1 MKPSSRRLQY
11 AISFCLAFL
20 FQQNLFAHGK
30 SGNSNNNA
38 SPSLVAGFRAAYK
51 TSKYPDYQFPSADY
65 WTTTGKAMAAKFIGA
80 DAAAIWIVSLYLD
93 NGYTQVGFPSIGK
106 RLPYISFAPADYSE
120 EHLSHFD
127 STGVKVWLQIEPG
140 AANVETLI
148 DLVLERYGHHPCVV
162 GLGIDV
168 EWYHVHTHTHGRKVT
183 DIEARLW
190 AQRVQSHNSAY
201 RLFLKHYAE
210 AWMPPLYR
218 GNVLFVDDSQQF
230 YSLSAMINEFR
241 MWGEKFHPNQV
252 AFQFGYPAD
261 KPWWGEL
268 KDPAATVGNA
278 LLAKIPNAYG
288 LFWVDFTIAQIF
300 PSTSIEKKEFLIEK
314 RIPIEHFP
322 ETNISKKTQPT
333 SASGSTERST
343 ERSRRSLAEVSG
355 EPSFTLVQNYLSS
368 LEQSIDIV
376 LNVPEPSH
384 VRVEV
389 FDGSGR
395 FVDYAVDR
403 AFPTGEYRVQWNP
416 PQRSKIKSKSG
427 LYYYSMKTTR
437 RTITK
442 SLLLNKPEEEK
453 TESDGFDQDS
463 PRGKR

>member
-1 MKPSSRRLQY
+1 MKLSSRQLQLV
-11 AISFCLAFL
+11 ISFYLAIL
-20 FQQNLFAHGK
+20 FQQNLLAHGK
-30 SGNSNNNA
+30 SGNSSNTP
-38 SPSLVAGFRAAYK
+38 SPSVVAGFRAAYK
-51 TSKYPDYQFPSADY
+51 TARYADFQFPGADY
-65 WTTTGKAMAAKFIGA
+65 WTKAGKAMAAKFDGA
-80 DAAAIWIVSLYLD
+80 NAAAIWVVSLYLD
-93 NGYTQVGFPSIGK
+93 NGNTQLGFPAIGK
-106 RLPYISFAPADYSE
+106 RLPFISFAPADYSE

-168 EWYHVHTHTHGRKVT
+168 EWYHAHVQTHGRKVT
-183 DIEARLW
+183 DIEARRW
-190 AQRVQSHNSAY
+190 EQCVQSHNPAY
-201 RLFLKHYAE
+201 RLFLKHYAQ

-218 GNVLFVDDSQQF
+218 GNILFVDDSQQF
-230 YSLSAMINEFR
+230 YSLSAMIYEFR
-241 MWGEKFHPNQV
+241 MWGERFYPNQV

-268 KDPAATVGNA
+268 KDPAAAVGNA
-278 LLAKIPNAYG
+278 LLAEIPNAYG

-300 PSTSIEKKEFLIEK
+300 PSTAIAKKEFFIEK
-314 RIPIEHFP
+314 RIPIDNFE
-322 ETNISKKTQPT
+322 EITISEKTQPALP
-333 SASGSTERST
+333 SPF
-343 ERSRRSLAEVSG
+343 

-368 LEQSIDIV
+368 LQQSIDIV
-376 LNVPEPSH
+376 LNIPEPSH

-395 FVDYAVDR
+395 FIDCAVDR
-403 AFPTGEYRVQWNP
+403 AFPSGEYRVQWNP
-416 PQRSKIKSKSG
+416 PQRSKMKRKSG
-427 LYYYSMKTTR
+427 LYYYTMKTTR

-442 SLLLNKPEEEK
+442 SLMLDEHKEAELDKNEV
-453 TESDGFDQDS
+453 DQNS